1 MSLQTARPRILRSA
15 PNALPC
21 WRHSNTADGRF
32 GARENP
38 PTRNASREFADT
50 CRLLLRRYQ
59 YVIYEIHR
67 TIGPVVL
74 CDDNPT
80 VDHGNAFRTILEVQ
94 RVARE
99 RRLVACRKRIDVNRG
114 ARDDMVLPQS
124 LLLSR
129 GHARNRASWQLT
141 ERSVGRYNDGV
152 FARSLRHDSRPDT
165 SRGKQ

>member
-1 MSLQTARPRILRSA
+1 MSLQTACPRILRSA

-21 WRHSNTADGRF
+21 WRHSNTAGGRL

-38 PTRNASREFADT
+38 STQSASRDFEGT
-50 CRLLLRRYQ
+50 SPLLLRRYQ
-59 YVIYEIHR
+59 YVIYQVDRAIA
-67 TIGPVVL
+67 PVVL
-74 CDDNPT
+74 RDDNRT

-114 ARDDMVLPQS
+114 ARDDMVLHQS

-141 ERSVGRYNDGV
+141 ERSVGRYKEGV